1 MKKLTIGLLEC
12 DHVRPELRYING
24 DYRDMFPALFNRVS
38 PDVEFRFYDVVNG
51 VFPASVD
58 ECDGYISTGS
68 AFSVYDD
75 VKWVHDLADFVRKLY
90 ETQTPYVGICF
101 GHQMLGYALGGQVH
115 KSAAG
120 WCVGVHEFTMLAE
133 RNWMQPYQDKL
144 NLLMMCQDQVISL
157 PENAVRLASAVDCPN
172 AMIMVG
178 QAMLGIQAHP
188 EFSASYDRALME
200 LREERIGEEKVAKGI
215 ASLRLQTDE
224 VPAAN
229 WIVNFFSNLQKRN

>member
-1 MKKLTIGLLEC
+1 MKKLTLGLLEC

-101 GHQMLGYALGGQVH
+101 GHQMLGYALGGKVH
-115 KSAAG
+115 KSAGG
-120 WCVGVHEFTMLAE
+120 WCVGVHELTVLSRE
-133 RNWMQPYQDKL
+133 SWMEPYLDKL
-144 NLLMMCQDQVISL
+144 NLLMMCQDQVMEL
-157 PENAVRLASAVDCPN
+157 PENAARLASAADCPN

-178 QAMLGIQAHP
+178 QTMLGVQAHP
-188 EFSASYDRALME
+188 EFPHSYDRALME
-200 LREERIGEEKVAKGI
+200 LRKERIGEEKVARGI
-215 ASLRLQTDE
+215 ESLNRPTDE
-224 VPAAN
+224 VAAAG